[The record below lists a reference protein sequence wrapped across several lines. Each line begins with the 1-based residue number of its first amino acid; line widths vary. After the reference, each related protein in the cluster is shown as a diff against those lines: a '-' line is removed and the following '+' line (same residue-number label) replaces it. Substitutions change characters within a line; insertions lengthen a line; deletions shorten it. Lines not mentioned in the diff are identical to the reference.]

1 MDTAFELR
9 EWEKVWAMEY
19 VRNGGNATKAYQ
31 VARPNAGLRTCQTE
45 GGKLTRE
52 SHIMEEVSRLRVAGI
67 TSKFLSADE
76 RRQFLADLTRANPQT
91 VMGDKPH
98 LAQSVTVTRRIT
110 DSGEVEEK
118 VQVKLPDKLK
128 AIQLDAM
135 MAGELA
141 PATSDTGEL
150 APVANALEQLMGLAL
165 PSPAPLTLPAPP
177 PPVADEDDLL

>member
-1 MDTAFELR
+1 M
-9 EWEKVWAMEY
+9 
-19 VRNGGNATKAYQ
+19 
-31 VARPNAGLRTCQTE
+31 ARD
-45 GGKLTRE
+45 E
-52 SHIMEEVSRLRVAGI
+52 SIMGEVSKLRVAGI

-110 DSGEVEEK
+110 ESGEVEEK

-128 AIQLDAM
+128 AIQLDAQ

-141 PATSDTGEL
+141 PATQDAGEL
-150 APVANALEQLMGLAL
+150 APVASALESLMGLAG
-165 PSPAPLTLPAPP
+165 PAPAILSLP
-177 PPVADEDDLL
+177 PPVQAAEDEDDLL

>member
-1 MDTAFELR
+1 MA
-9 EWEKVWAMEY
+9 
-19 VRNGGNATKAYQ
+19 
-31 VARPNAGLRTCQTE
+31 
-45 GGKLTRE
+45 
-52 SHIMEEVSRLRVAGI
+52 EVERLRANAVQ
-67 TSKFLSADE
+67 SRFLSHDE

-91 VMGDKPH
+91 VMADKPH

-150 APVANALEQLMGLAL
+150 APVANALEALMGLAL
-165 PSPAPLTLPAPP
+165 PTSAPLTLPAPP
-177 PPVADEDDLL
+177 PPVEDDGEDLL